1 MERNFVK
8 PGITGWS
15 QVTGLRGETKELNDM
30 EGRIRGDIRYLEH
43 WSVGLDLYIMYR
55 TVANVFRGEK
65 NAY

>member
-1 MERNFVK
+1 MVRHFVK

-15 QVTGLRGETKELNDM
+15 QVTGFRGETKELKDM
-30 EGRIRGDIRYLEH
+30 EGRICGDIWYLEH
-43 WSVGLDLYIMYR
+43 WSFGLDLYIMYR